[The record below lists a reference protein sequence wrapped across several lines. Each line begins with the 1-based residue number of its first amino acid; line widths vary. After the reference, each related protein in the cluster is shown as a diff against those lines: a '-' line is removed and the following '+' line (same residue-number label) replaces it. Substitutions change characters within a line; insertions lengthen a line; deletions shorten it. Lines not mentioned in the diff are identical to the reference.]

1 MQAFAQLRDLPVGKI
16 HPAPRQPRRR
26 ASRGFSEESIADLAL
41 SIKQRGLLHPIT
53 VAPHPVKPGE
63 WQIIAGER
71 RHKAHLFLGV
81 PTVPCLVRASLKDSR
96 EKWKLSLVE
105 NCNRVDLNPI
115 EKAWSYYDSL
125 NDYSMSTKE
134 ISDACGVTE
143 QTIKNYL
150 ALLKLPKEIRDAIE
164 AGALSLGAG
173 LNLVQHRGTEG
184 ELLRLARRL
193 IKGDSGA
200 AIEMERIT
208 TSVRGAA
215 ISAGHQPK
223 TPEGIFHRVLKLQSS
238 TRYTGPAIRR
248 LVSLPTMEG
257 RRLWKKLGKK
267 EQEVFSRHIQSLR
280 DDLELLAGQLRIFA
294 IDEEP
299 VSDETMAV
307 G

>member
-26 ASRGFSEESIADLAL
+26 ASKGFSEESISDLAL
-41 SIKQRGLLHPIT
+41 SIKQKGLLHPIT
-53 VAPHPVKPGE
+53 VAPHPSKSGE

-71 RHKAHLFLGV
+71 RYRAHQVLGV
-81 PTVPCLVRASLKDSR
+81 PTVPCLVRASLKDAK

-115 EKAWSYYDSL
+115 ERAWSYHESL
-125 NDYSMSTKE
+125 NEHGMSLRE
-134 ISDACGVTE
+134 ISNACGVTE

-150 ALLKLPKEIRDAIE
+150 ALLKLPKEVCDAIE
-164 AGALSLGAG
+164 SGVLSLGAG
-173 LNLVQHRGTEG
+173 LNLTQHKGTQG

-193 IKGDSGA
+193 VRGDSGA

-257 RRLWKKLGKK
+257 RRLWKSLGRK